1 MPGYFDFSLHFHST
15 FLDYYGPEEGQNIQ
29 IRWSEM
35 GKEEDVVSS
44 VSYLDEEGNLEKPL
58 SEKEEESLCEKN
70 EIVREVL
77 KEGER
82 IFAEVYKR

>member
-1 MPGYFDFSLHFHST
+1 
-15 FLDYYGPEEGQNIQ
+15 
-29 IRWSEM
+29 M